1 MIDHQTITETL
12 ADLLPG
18 DVELLVNRGQ
28 IEYIAR
34 FNWPI
39 RSDPK
44 RPFKRSKT
52 VLLKIHENAMKD
64 FLEIGNKKEAK
75 MLIDLETYLK
85 NRIHLFQPDHDSPKG
100 KPEPVEKWEIGSLH
114 FLDSQKPVSG
124 VKRRMF

>member
-12 ADLLPG
+12 SDLLPG

-39 RSDPK
+39 DNDPT

-52 VLLKIHENAMKD
+52 VLLKIHENAMRD
-64 FLEIGNKKEAK
+64 FSAIGNKNEAK
-75 MLIDLETYLK
+75 TLIDLETYLK
-85 NRIHLFQPDHDSPKG
+85 NRLHLFQPNHNSPRG
-100 KPEPVEKWEIGSLH
+100 QPEPVEKWVIGSLH
-114 FLDSQKPVSG
+114 FLDAQKPVEG